1 MKWFFDLLTAAVYS
15 LFIQNLIFNS
25 GLAMSE
31 TVRMARRP
39 KFFPMYTVT
48 IVYYTTVTS
57 LICSLLDLSKK
68 IKSLST
74 IYHIALFALVITA
87 VHIITSIF
95 VIVVMKANK
104 KYMNSLGM
112 CAINSLVLA
121 IPIINNRS
129 ASTVFSSLGAGLGA
143 GLAFMLAMVLINS
156 AMKRIATNKEIPKP
170 FRGLPAVFIYVAVL
184 SLAFTCLSGQT
195 LFI

>member
-1 MKWFFDLLTAAVYS
+1 MTAALYS
-15 LFIQNLIFNS
+15 LFIQNLILNS
-25 GLAMSE
+25 GLALSE

-39 KFFPMYTVT
+39 KFFSMYTAA

-57 LICSLLDLSKK
+57 LICSLLDLSGK
-68 IKSLST
+68 IKALGT
-74 IYHIALFALVITA
+74 VPHILIFALVIT
-87 VHIITSIF
+87 VIHIVTSVF
-95 VIVVMKANK
+95 MIVVMKANK

-129 ASTVFSSLGAGLGA
+129 ANNVFSSLGAGLGA
-143 GLAFMLAMVLINS
+143 GLAFMFAMILINS
-156 AMKRIATNKEIPKP
+156 AMKQIASNKEIPKP
-170 FRGLPAVFIYVAVL
+170 FRGLPAVFIYVAIL
-184 SLAFTCLSGQT
+184 SLALTCLSGQT